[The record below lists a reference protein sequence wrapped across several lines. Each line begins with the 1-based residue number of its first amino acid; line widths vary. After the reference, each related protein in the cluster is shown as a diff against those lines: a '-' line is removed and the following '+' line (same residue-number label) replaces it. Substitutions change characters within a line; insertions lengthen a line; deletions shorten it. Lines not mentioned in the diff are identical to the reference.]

1 MYLTKQAR
9 CLAAVLAGFSSVLFC
24 GCGDQ
29 ITAPVVAA
37 ERAAAERAEP
47 TPTSEADE
55 PKPTEPKPAEK
66 PASVQRPKADRTP
79 TRPGDAEKITFEDI
93 VLGME
98 ADMVFRRFLLTD
110 RAKELDGKRVSI
122 SGFMHGAVEA
132 GRQRNIKEFI
142 LLRNKECKFGPG
154 GQADHL
160 AQVFLEPKHTTEFTL
175 QPVKVEGTLKI
186 EPYEGSDGN
195 TWSIYRLEDARVK

>member
-1 MYLTKQAR
+1 MNLTKQAMY
-9 CLAAVLAGFSSVLFC
+9 LAALVAGFSLVMLS

-29 ITAPVVAA
+29 VIAPVVAA
-37 ERAAAERAEP
+37 QRVAAAP
-47 TPTSEADE
+47 SDPKPTSEAGE

-66 PASVQRPKADRTP
+66 PAGVQRPKADRTP
-79 TRPGDAEKITFEDI
+79 SRPGDAEKITFEDI
-93 VLGME
+93 VLGMQ
-98 ADMVFRRFLLTD
+98 ADMVFRPFLLTD

-122 SGFMHGAVEA
+122 SGFMYGGVEA
-132 GRQRNIKEFI
+132 GRQRNIKEFL